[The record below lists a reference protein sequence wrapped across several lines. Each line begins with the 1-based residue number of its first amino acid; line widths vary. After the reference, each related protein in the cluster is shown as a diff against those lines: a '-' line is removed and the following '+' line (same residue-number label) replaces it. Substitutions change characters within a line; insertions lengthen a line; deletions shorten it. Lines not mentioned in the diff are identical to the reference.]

1 MVLPDSHEISRAPC
15 YLGSPPGGHAI
26 SPTGLPP
33 CIVRLSMRFGY
44 DAAFS
49 LPEAVSAT
57 SRGSHNPANATP
69 DSFHTPTVW
78 PHPLSLA
85 TTHGIS
91 LPAGTEMFHFPAF
104 PPHTLYIQVRVTGHD
119 PSRVPPFGHP
129 RITARLPAPRGFSQA
144 TTSFFGSWCQGI
156 HPVPLQTSTTLR
168 RYQEQQSFWASQT
181 AAVLNIYGC
190 SRPLY
195 SSQATDGLT
204 GCRDRLP
211 PPPHLAA
218 QAAGGSTAPMTRV
231 QDPDHAWP
239 AASGP
244 NSVLRP
250 PAGIRGPGPTPT
262 ARKTRAKGAY
272 WGPPAPADDHSQCST
287 HEQPPPARSA
297 GAWPPGHHTH
307 PQGAHGGSV
316 ELLRKEVI
324 QPHLPVRLPCY
335 DLVPI
340 AGPTFDHSLPQ
351 GVGPWASGVT
361 NFRDLTGGVYKARE
375 RIHRS
380 VADLRLLATPTSW
393 GRVADPNPN

>member
-15 YLGSPPGGHAI
+15 YLGSPQGGRAI

-44 DAAFS
+44 DTAFL

-57 SRGSHNPANATP
+57 SRGSHNPAHATP
-69 DSFHTPTVW
+69 DSFHTRTVW

-168 RYQEQQSFWASQT
+168 RYQEHQSSGHARQI
-181 AAVLNIYGC
+181 AVLNIYGC

-211 PPPHLAA
+211 TPQGAVRRPRGAS
-218 QAAGGSTAPMTRV
+218 GSTAPMTRV
-231 QDPDHAWP
+231 QDPDQ
-239 AASGP
+239 AAGC
-244 NSVLRP
+244 LR
-250 PAGIRGPGPTPT
+250 TQ
-262 ARKTRAKGAY
+262 
-272 WGPPAPADDHSQCST
+272 QCAST
-287 HEQPPPARSA
+287 HPDTTHPFPPPASEGRTRA
-297 GAWPPGHHTH
+297 RRHRPGPQSMFH
-307 PQGAHGGSV
+307 P
-316 ELLRKEVI
+316 
-324 QPHLPVRLPCY
+324 
-335 DLVPI
+335 
-340 AGPTFDHSLPQ
+340 
-351 GVGPWASGVT
+351 
-361 NFRDLTGGVYKARE
+361 
-375 RIHRS
+375 
-380 VADLRLLATPTSW
+380 
-393 GRVADPNPN
+393 